1 VPFGKAKLRRAGNN
15 LSIITYGNTTHL
27 SLAAATELAKEG
39 IECDVLDLRSLHPLD
54 KDAIMATV
62 SKTGRALVVTEDK
75 ITGGFG
81 GEIAA
86 LISENAFTD
95 LDAPVMRV
103 GSIFT
108 PVGFAKQLEDAILPT
123 AEKIA
128 EAARKLAGW

>member
-1 VPFGKAKLRRAGNN
+1 MAGYGASPLIHPKLRARQRIRGSRVCDRRGVAVRAKQDFAG
-15 LSIITYGNTTHL
+15 GE
-27 SLAAATELAKEG
+27 SLAELEQPR
-39 IECDVLDLRSLHPLD
+39 L
-54 KDAIMATV
+54 
-62 SKTGRALVVTEDK
+62 
-75 ITGGFG
+75 G

-86 LISENAFTD
+86 LITEQAFTD